1 MAMAIADFTL
11 VCIAIAEKEK
21 VILYN
26 LQSLS
31 VLILCD
37 SDTIHQWCRPK
48 AVTRVA
54 VL

>member
-11 VCIAIAEKEK
+11 IYIAIAEKERM
-21 VILYN
+21 ILYSP
-26 LQSLS
+26 QFLS
-31 VLILCD
+31 VLIMGD